1 MTKSFNQ
8 IEGMNVRSRVTISD
22 VSDALGLTK
31 STVSRAL
38 NNYSDISE
46 STRLHVRRMANKMG
60 YRPLSYAQAIRTGR
74 TKSLGLVVQLSDHDA
89 HRPFLAAF
97 LAGLSQ
103 GASENGWTITIATAD
118 NPEATIDTI
127 KTLIKDRKADGFI
140 LARTLRHDPRVAVLR
155 EADFPFVLF
164 GRCVNPVGCAWH
176 DVLGEDA
183 MRDAVRQ
190 LVKLGH
196 SRIGFIGGGTQYNYS
211 ELRLEGFLEG
221 MREAGQTPDPHHIK
235 SDAMSIETGE
245 EASRAILS
253 SDNPPTAIV
262 CAVDMAALGVYRTA
276 ASLGLDIGT
285 DLSVISYDGIPEG
298 ALVRPQLTTFAVDHT
313 ASGRALSRLLIR
325 RIGGED
331 IETLRELV
339 PATLQERG
347 SSGPPRLTPTEL
359 AARIAQLTKTTH
371 KIQREENNESEI

>member
-1 MTKSFNQ
+1 
-8 IEGMNVRSRVTISD
+8 
-22 VSDALGLTK
+22 
-31 STVSRAL
+31 
-38 NNYSDISE
+38 
-46 STRLHVRRMANKMG
+46 
-60 YRPLSYAQAIRTGR
+60 
-74 TKSLGLVVQLSDHDA
+74 
-89 HRPFLAAF
+89 
-97 LAGLSQ
+97 
-103 GASENGWTITIATAD
+103 
-118 NPEATIDTI
+118 
-127 KTLIKDRKADGFI
+127 
-140 LARTLRHDPRVAVLR
+140 
-155 EADFPFVLF
+155 
-164 GRCVNPVGCAWH
+164 
-176 DVLGEDA
+176 

-276 ASLGLDIGT
+276 
-285 DLSVISYDGIPEG
+285 
-298 ALVRPQLTTFAVDHT
+298 
-313 ASGRALSRLLIR
+313 SGRALSRLLIR

-339 PATLQERG
+339 PATLQECG

-359 AARIAQLTKTTH
+359 AARIAQLTETTH